1 MTEQHRYEIVYE
13 PGTER
18 RVSHYV
24 VRGFFGPRELPQA
37 LARML
42 LTGEF
47 ALFVGLPILLLV
59 AARFVPEEALGGAGL
74 TLSLAMIVLAT
85 AWLLVGLVRIAR
97 YGRSSGIGCF
107 ALEGSGE
114 RGELVG
120 GLRLRLERGRRR
132 MWIAGL
138 LVEPQARGAGIGTA
152 LMLAAFRLAQ
162 REAALGAVTVAVF
175 APTHPASRAIV
186 ARYLGGE
193 QELLIAEP
201 PSEKARQALERLEA
215 AHASFRWTIAG
226 DGKGVFE

>member
-1 MTEQHRYEIVYE
+1 
-13 PGTER
+13 
-18 RVSHYV
+18 
-24 VRGFFGPRELPQA
+24 
-37 LARML
+37 
-42 LTGEF
+42 
-47 ALFVGLPILLLV
+47 
-59 AARFVPEEALGGAGL
+59 
-74 TLSLAMIVLAT
+74 MIVLAT

-107 ALEGSGE
+107 AVDGSGA

-162 REAALGAVTVAVF
+162 REAVRGPVTVSVF

-193 QELLIAEP
+193 QDVLVVEP
-201 PSEKARQALERLEA
+201 LSEKARQALERLEA
-215 AHASFRWTIAG
+215 VQASFRWTIAE
-226 DGKGVFE
+226 DGKGLFE